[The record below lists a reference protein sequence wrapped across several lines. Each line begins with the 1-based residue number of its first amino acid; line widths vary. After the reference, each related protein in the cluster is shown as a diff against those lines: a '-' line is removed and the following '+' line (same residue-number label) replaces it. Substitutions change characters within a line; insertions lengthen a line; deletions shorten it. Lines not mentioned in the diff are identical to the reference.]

1 MKFEDDLF
9 LQVCEAI
16 ERDLVQEYML
26 NPALTDTRCMYAL
39 DRAKIAVKQAFGYAA
54 NESAQVDP
62 DLRGILNRCVSVA
75 RQYVDRPEGPTL
87 KEFLARIEKVSRSVR
102 RHSQDGA
109 RGYFEFIQRFLK

>member
-9 LQVCEAI
+9 LHVCEAI
-16 ERDLVQEYML
+16 ERELIQEYIS
-26 NPALTDTRCMYAL
+26 NPGLTDTRCMYAL
-39 DRAKIAVKQAFGYAA
+39 DRSKIAIKQVFGYAA

-75 RQYVDRPEGPTL
+75 RQYVDKPKGPTL

-109 RGYFEFIQRFLK
+109 RGYFEFIQKFFK